1 MLFICVTQIW
11 EKDETTENLKK
22 RTAKDE
28 DDIQRGLAYG
38 RGALIKKRPM
48 TGKNTMDLSITM
60 GHNVNEGPTC
70 KIVARISNRYMWT
83 G

>member
-11 EKDETTENLKK
+11 EKDEPTENLKK
-22 RTAKDE
+22 RTQQLRMKMMDVA
-28 DDIQRGLAYG
+28 RRL
-38 RGALIKKRPM
+38 KKRPM
-48 TGKNTMDLSITM
+48 PGKDIMDLSITM

-70 KIVARISNRYMWT
+70 VIFARISKRYMWT